1 MLREKVAKLAK
12 LLFAGATMALCV
24 AAFNPAVQVQA
35 EMLEESEPNGS
46 PATANKLPLNTWVR
60 GTIDNYSDRDMYQIT
75 IPKGCGYSEI
85 EIKPSADN
93 TNGGA
98 DWYVNL
104 SDRNRHTL
112 KSYYTHSNKDVKT
125 GLMAGVYYIEI
136 GSGDG
141 SGTTGLRG
149 TYNLI
154 VHYTVSNQWEKEQY
168 YGYKTYGN
176 ANTAYVNKVYTGIMY
191 AKNDVDYYRLK
202 LKGNNKISFRFT
214 IDDSVSKPGRWDVKF
229 VEYNSRKELAFYTF
243 STNETVTIP
252 KCTGDLIVEISTPAW
267 DSAMDQIYH
276 IQASVKTNTIAKPSA
291 TTITTAKA
299 GKRQATISWKKAKN
313 ATGYYVYRST
323 NSRSGYKK
331 IATVTGRTS
340 YTDKK
345 SLKSKK
351 TYYYKVVSIR
361 KSGSKVLT
369 AKSSAY
375 KAVKIK

>member
-24 AAFNPAVQVQA
+24 AAVNPAAQVQA
-35 EMLEESEPNGS
+35 GMLEESEPNGS
-46 PATANKLPLNTWVR
+46 PATANTLPLNTWVR
-60 GTIDNYSDRDMYQIT
+60 GAADNYNDEDWYQFT
-75 IPKGCGYSEI
+75 IPSGNGYSQI
-85 EIKPSADN
+85 EIKPSLDN
-93 TNGGA
+93 AYDGSS
-98 DWYVNL
+98 WYVYLYDN
-104 SDRNRHTL
+104 NRHQL
-112 KSYYTHSNKDVKT
+112 RSWYTHSYKDIKL
-125 GLMAGVYYIEI
+125 GL
-136 GSGDG
+136 
-141 SGTTGLRG
+141 TTGKYYVKIFQDCGTELDG
-149 TYNLI
+149 TYNLRLN
-154 VHYTVSNQWEKEQY
+154 YTVSNEWEKERY
-168 YGYKTYGN
+168 YGYKTLKN
-176 ANTAYVNKVYTGIMY
+176 ANVAYLNKRYTGTMY
-191 AKNDVDYYRLK
+191 CNSDVDYYRFK
-202 LKGNNKISFRFT
+202 LNGTNKVLLRFT
-214 IDDSVSKPGRWDVKF
+214 IDDSVSNPGSWQVDF
-229 VEYNSRKELAFYTF
+229 VEYNSRKTLARYYL
-243 STNETVTIP
+243 STNETITIP
-252 KCTGDLIVEISTPAW
+252 KCTGDMLVKISNDNNTEG
-267 DSAMDQIYH
+267 DIYH

-361 KSGSKVLT
+361 RSGSKVLT

>member
-12 LLFAGATMALCV
+12 LLLAGATMALCV
-24 AAFNPAVQVQA
+24 VAVNPAVQVQA
-35 EMLEESEPNGS
+35 GMLEESEPNGS
-46 PATANKLPLNTWVR
+46 RATANTLPLNTWIR
-60 GTIDNYSDRDMYQIT
+60 GAADVSNDEDWYQIT
-75 IPKGCGYSEI
+75 IPSGKGYSQL
-85 EIKPSADN
+85 EIKPSLDN
-93 TNGGA
+93 PYDGARWKVQLFDVNWHEMSEFTSQSFEDYKIGLISGKYYVKVSKWNG
-98 DWYVNL
+98 
-104 SDRNRHTL
+104 
-112 KSYYTHSNKDVKT
+112 T
-125 GLMAGVYYIEI
+125 GLE
-136 GSGDG
+136 
-141 SGTTGLRG
+141 G

-154 VHYTVSNQWEKEQY
+154 AHYTKSDEWEKERSY
-168 YGYKTYGN
+168 EDRSNSPAN
-176 ANTAYVNKVYTGIMY
+176 ANLVYINKRYTGTMY
-191 AKNDVDYYRLK
+191 CGGDVDYYRVKLNGTNKVSLK
-202 LKGNNKISFRFT
+202 FT
-214 IDDSVSKPGRWDVKF
+214 IDDSVSNPGTWRIEF
-229 VEYNSRKELAFYTF
+229 SEYNSRKPLASYNL
-243 STNETVTIP
+243 STNETITIP
-252 KCTGDLIVEISTPAW
+252 KCAGDMLVKISNWSSTLG
-267 DSAMDQIYH
+267 QIYH
-276 IQASVKTNTIAKPSA
+276 IQASVKTNTIATPSA

-375 KAVKIK
+375 KAVRVK